1 MEPVVLWQHK
11 WSADLFIPAY
21 LFFGGLTAGLALV
34 AVVAD
39 FLSLRAGRA
48 VWLARAAAYAALATM
63 IVAGLLLTFH
73 LGKPERGLGFPLFF
87 TNYGSW
93 MTRGGWVLGLTVP
106 VVAAYAALWYFGLLP
121 VLRRVLAVLLI
132 PLSAMLAL
140 YTGLLL
146 AGAGYVP
153 LWSSR
158 HLPPLFLTSGITAGV
173 AMAGVLTIVGAWI
186 LRQEAVAA
194 RRWLGVALLVL
205 LAVEAWELGRFLSYL
220 EDRAPDKA
228 VTEWAPN
235 GRFMAPMGSRLAYQY
250 VTGGPGYPW
259 ALVRNN
265 AADVV
270 IAGGQRRDTLAPW
283 FWLGVIGLG
292 FVVPA
297 ALTIAEFL
305 TDRRARGVA
314 EGLALVKFACVLV
327 GAFILR
333 TVIVWGGDLKAPLP
347 MPPQHW
353 PVGLPPIPGLG
364 G

>member
-11 WSADLFIPAY
+11 WSADLFIPGY

-39 FLSLRAGRA
+39 FLSLRTERA
-48 VWLARAAAYAALATM
+48 VWLARLAAFTALATM
-63 IVAGLLLTFH
+63 IVAGLLLTLH

-87 TNYGSW
+87 TNYDSW

-106 VVAAYAALWYFGLLP
+106 VVAGYAALWYFGLWP
-121 VLRRVLAVLLI
+121 VVRRVLAVLLI
-132 PLSAMLAL
+132 PLSVLLAL

-146 AGAGYVP
+146 SGAGYVP

-158 HLPPLFLTSGITAGV
+158 HLPSLFLTSGLTAGV
-173 AMAGVLTIVGAWI
+173 AMAGAVTVVGAWI

-205 LAVEAWELGRFLSYL
+205 LAVEAWELGRFLTYL

-228 VTEWAPN
+228 LTEWVPN

-259 ALVRNN
+259 ALVRS
-265 AADVV
+265 ADDVV
-270 IAGGQRRDTLAPW
+270 VAGGQRRGSLAPW
-283 FWLGVIGLG
+283 FWLGVIALG
-292 FVVPA
+292 FVVPV

-305 TDRRARGVA
+305 TERRARSLA
-314 EGLALVKFACVLV
+314 EGLALVKFASVLV
-327 GAFILR
+327 GAFVLR